1 MTEPFRHE
9 CRVAHIIMLQSAQE
23 RLRRAF
29 FTVFLHV
36 DLKLLNAFFWQWQR
50 FRHPALP
57 DHSFMWAEA
66 QKSPVISGG
75 AKAWSYLTV

>member
-9 CRVAHIIMLQSAQE
+9 CRVAHIIMLQSAQQ

-50 FRHPALP
+50 FRHPALQIIVSCGLMHKKAP
-57 DHSFMWAEA
+57 SFLAG
-66 QKSPVISGG
+66 QRHG
-75 AKAWSYLTV
+75 AI

>member
-1 MTEPFRHE
+1 M
-9 CRVAHIIMLQSAQE
+9 AHIIMLQSAQE

-50 FRHPALP
+50 FLHPALR
-57 DHSFMWAEA
+57 DHSFMWADA
-66 QKSPVISGG
+66 QKSPVILAGQRHG
-75 AKAWSYLTV
+75 AI